1 MLVTAIKRWMAPPVF
16 EGDEEKTRQAS
27 LINMICITCLVF
39 TLAVMAGA
47 LLGGKT
53 PVSILIIDLVAC
65 AVTLQF
71 RHWLHNGRVM
81 LARVGMVIFG
91 IVFIT
96 VITANIGTIRT
107 PTAAILLFWV
117 LMTGLIFDLR
127 GNVIGTLVASLA
139 VLGLIVAENA
149 GWLRQPLYDVGV
161 TQWVTFTALFGFTS
175 GLTYYIN
182 QSTKSALALAMKEI
196 EQRKQAEQSLKAANE
211 ELRLRV
217 LEVQS
222 LQAELHQQ
230 TLHDPLTGLYNR
242 RYLSDALPREIIQ
255 AKRANSTLTFVMA
268 DIDHFKF
275 VNDSYGHQAGDEVL
289 VQVASLLKKH
299 ARGSDIACRYG
310 GEEFLLVFP
319 ATSLELARERA
330 EEIQQ
335 NCAALSIQHE
345 GKNIAVMLSFG
356 VAAYPNHGQHWE
368 QIIVKADKALYESKC
383 NGRNQ
388 VTIFRDEA
396 LSRS

>member
-1 MLVTAIKRWMAPPVF
+1 MLVTSIKRWLAPPVF
-16 EGDEEKTRQAS
+16 EGAEEKTRQAS
-27 LINMICITCLVF
+27 LINMVCITSLAF
-39 TLAVMAGA
+39 TLAVMVGA
-47 LLGGKT
+47 LMGGKT
-53 PVSILIIDLVAC
+53 PVSTLIIDLVAC

-71 RHWLHNGRVM
+71 RHWLRSGRVV
-81 LARVGMVIFG
+81 LARFGMVIFG
-91 IVFIT
+91 LVFIT
-96 VITANIGTIRT
+96 AVTADIGTIRT

-117 LMTGLIFDLR
+117 LMTGLIFDRR
-127 GNVIGTLVASLA
+127 GIVIGTIAASMA

-149 GWLRQPLYDVGV
+149 GWLRPPFYDVGV

-182 QSTKSALALAMKEI
+182 QGTKSALALARKEI

-211 ELRLRV
+211 ELHLRV
-217 LEVQS
+217 FEVQR
-222 LQAELHQQ
+222 LQVELHEQAI
-230 TLHDPLTGLYNR
+230 HDPLTGLYNR
-242 RYLSDALPREIIQ
+242 RYLSDALAREIIQ
-255 AKRANSTLTFVMA
+255 AKRANSSLTFVMA

-275 VNDSYGHQAGDEVL
+275 VNDSYGHLAGDEVL

-319 ATSLELARERA
+319 GTSLELAHKRA

-356 VAAYPNHGQHWE
+356 VAAYPDHGQQWE
-368 QIIVKADKALYESKC
+368 QIIVKADKALYQSKC

-388 VTIFRDEA
+388 VTIFRDEEFPT
-396 LSRS
+396 

>member
-1 MLVTAIKRWMAPPVF
+1 MLVTSIKRWLAPPVF
-16 EGDEEKTRQAS
+16 EGAEEKTRQAS
-27 LINMICITCLVF
+27 LINMVCITSLAF
-39 TLAVMAGA
+39 TLAVMVGA
-47 LLGGKT
+47 LIGGKT
-53 PVSILIIDLVAC
+53 PVSTLIIDLVAC

-71 RHWLHNGRVM
+71 RHWLRSGRVM

-91 IVFIT
+91 LVFIT
-96 VITANIGTIRT
+96 AVTANIGTIRT

-117 LMTGLIFDLR
+117 LMTGLIFDRR
-127 GNVIGTLVASLA
+127 GIVIGTIAASMA

-149 GWLRQPLYDVGV
+149 GWLRQPSYDVGV

-182 QSTKSALALAMKEI
+182 QGTKSALALARKEI

-211 ELRLRV
+211 ELHLRV
-217 LEVQS
+217 FEVQR
-222 LQAELHQQ
+222 LQAELHEQAI
-230 TLHDPLTGLYNR
+230 HDPLTGLYNR
-242 RYLSDALPREIIQ
+242 RYLSDALAREIMQ
-255 AKRANSTLTFVMA
+255 AKRANNTLTFVMA

-275 VNDSYGHQAGDEVL
+275 VNDSYGHLAGDEVL

-319 ATSLELARERA
+319 GTSLELARKRA
-330 EEIQQ
+330 EEIQR

-356 VAAYPNHGQHWE
+356 VAAYPDHGQQWE
-368 QIIVKADKALYESKC
+368 QIIVKADKALYQSKC

-388 VTIFRDEA
+388 VTVFRDEEFPT
-396 LSRS
+396 

>member
-1 MLVTAIKRWMAPPVF
+1 MLVTSIKRWLAPPVF
-16 EGDEEKTRQAS
+16 EGAEEKTRQAS
-27 LINMICITCLVF
+27 LINMVCITSLAF
-39 TLAVMAGA
+39 TLAVMVGA
-47 LLGGKT
+47 LMGGKT
-53 PVSILIIDLVAC
+53 PVSTLIIDLVAC

-71 RHWLHNGRVM
+71 RHWLRSGRVM

-91 IVFIT
+91 LVFIT
-96 VITANIGTIRT
+96 AVTADIGTIRT

-117 LMTGLIFDLR
+117 LMTGLIFDRR
-127 GNVIGTLVASLA
+127 GIVIGTIAASMA
-139 VLGLIVAENA
+139 VLGLIAAENA
-149 GWLRQPLYDVGV
+149 GWLRPPFYDVGV

-182 QSTKSALALAMKEI
+182 QGTKSALALARKEI

-211 ELRLRV
+211 ELHLRV
-217 LEVQS
+217 FEVQR
-222 LQAELHQQ
+222 LQVELHEQAI
-230 TLHDPLTGLYNR
+230 HDPLTGLYNR
-242 RYLSDALPREIIQ
+242 RYLSDALAREIIQ
-255 AKRANSTLTFVMA
+255 AKRANSSLTFVMA

-275 VNDSYGHQAGDEVL
+275 VNDSYGHLAGDEVL

-319 ATSLELARERA
+319 GTSLELAHKRA

-356 VAAYPNHGQHWE
+356 VAAYPDHGQQWE
-368 QIIVKADKALYESKC
+368 QIIVKADKALYQSKC

-388 VTIFRDEA
+388 VTIFRDEE
-396 LSRS
+396 LPT

>member
-1 MLVTAIKRWMAPPVF
+1 MLVTSIKRWLAPPVF
-16 EGDEEKTRQAS
+16 EGAEEKTRQAS
-27 LINMICITCLVF
+27 LINMVCITSLAF
-39 TLAVMAGA
+39 TLAVMVGA
-47 LLGGKT
+47 LMGGKT
-53 PVSILIIDLVAC
+53 PVSTLIIDLVAC

-71 RHWLHNGRVM
+71 RHWLRSGRVM

-91 IVFIT
+91 LVFIT
-96 VITANIGTIRT
+96 AVTANIGTIRT

-127 GNVIGTLVASLA
+127 GNVIGTIAASMA

-149 GWLRQPLYDVGV
+149 GWLRQPFYDVGV
-161 TQWVTFTALFGFTS
+161 TQWVTFTTLFGFTS

-182 QSTKSALALAMKEI
+182 QGTKSALALARKEI

-211 ELRLRV
+211 ELHLRV
-217 LEVQS
+217 FEVQR
-222 LQAELHQQ
+222 LQAELHEQAI
-230 TLHDPLTGLYNR
+230 HDPLTGLYNR
-242 RYLSDALPREIIQ
+242 RYLSDALAREIMQ

-319 ATSLELARERA
+319 GTSLELAHKRA

-345 GKNIAVMLSFG
+345 GKDIAVMLSFG
-356 VAAYPNHGQHWE
+356 VAAYPDHGQQWE
-368 QIIVKADKALYESKC
+368 QIIVKADKALYQSKC

-388 VTIFRDEA
+388 VTVFRDEE
-396 LSRS
+396 LPT

>member
-1 MLVTAIKRWMAPPVF
+1 MLVTSIKRWLAPPVF
-16 EGDEEKTRQAS
+16 EGAEEKTRQAS
-27 LINMICITCLVF
+27 LINMVCITSLAF
-39 TLAVMAGA
+39 TLAVMVGA
-47 LLGGKT
+47 LMGGKT
-53 PVSILIIDLVAC
+53 PVSTLIIDLVAC

-71 RHWLHNGRVM
+71 RHWLRSGRVM

-91 IVFIT
+91 LVFIT
-96 VITANIGTIRT
+96 AVTADIGTIRT

-117 LMTGLIFDLR
+117 LMTGLIFDRR
-127 GNVIGTLVASLA
+127 GIVIGTIAASMA

-149 GWLRQPLYDVGV
+149 GWLRQPFYDVGV

-182 QSTKSALALAMKEI
+182 QSTKSALALARKEI

-211 ELRLRV
+211 ELHLRV
-217 LEVQS
+217 FEVQR
-222 LQAELHQQ
+222 LQVELHEQAI
-230 TLHDPLTGLYNR
+230 HDPLTGLYNR
-242 RYLSDALPREIIQ
+242 RYLSDALAREIIQ

-289 VQVASLLKKH
+289 VQVASLLKNH

-319 ATSLELARERA
+319 GTSLELARKRA

-356 VAAYPNHGQHWE
+356 VAAYPDHGQQWE
-368 QIIVKADKALYESKC
+368 QIIVKADKALYQSKC

-388 VTIFRDEA
+388 VTVFRDEE
-396 LSRS
+396 LPT

>member
-1 MLVTAIKRWMAPPVF
+1 MLVTSIKRWLAPPVF
-16 EGDEEKTRQAS
+16 EGAEEKTRQAS
-27 LINMICITCLVF
+27 LINMVCITSLAF
-39 TLAVMAGA
+39 TLAVMVGA
-47 LLGGKT
+47 LIGGKT
-53 PVSILIIDLVAC
+53 PISTMIIDLVEC

-71 RHWLHNGRVM
+71 RRWLRSGRVM

-91 IVFIT
+91 LVFIT
-96 VITANIGTIRT
+96 AVTANIGTIRT

-127 GNVIGTLVASLA
+127 GNVIGTIAASMA

-149 GWLRQPLYDVGV
+149 GWLRQPFYDVGV
-161 TQWVTFTALFGFTS
+161 TQWVTFTTLFGFTS

-182 QSTKSALALAMKEI
+182 QGTKSALALARKEI

-211 ELRLRV
+211 ELHLRV
-217 LEVQS
+217 FEVQR
-222 LQAELHQQ
+222 LQAELHEQ
-230 TLHDPLTGLYNR
+230 TIHDPLTGLYNR
-242 RYLSDALPREIIQ
+242 RYLSDALAREIMQ

-319 ATSLELARERA
+319 GTSLEFARKRA

-356 VAAYPNHGQHWE
+356 VAAYPDHGQQWE
-368 QIIVKADKALYESKC
+368 QIIVKADKALYQSKC

-388 VTIFRDEA
+388 VTVFRDEEFPT
-396 LSRS
+396 

>member
-1 MLVTAIKRWMAPPVF
+1 MLVTSIKRWLAPPVF
-16 EGDEEKTRQAS
+16 EGAEEKTRQAS
-27 LINMICITCLVF
+27 LINMVCITSLAF
-39 TLAVMAGA
+39 TLAVMVGA
-47 LLGGKT
+47 LIGGKT
-53 PVSILIIDLVAC
+53 PVSTLIIDLAAC

-71 RHWLHNGRVM
+71 RHWLRSGRVM

-91 IVFIT
+91 LVFIT
-96 VITANIGTIRT
+96 AVTANIGTIRT

-117 LMTGLIFDLR
+117 LMTGLIFDRR
-127 GNVIGTLVASLA
+127 GIVIGTIAASMA

-149 GWLRQPLYDVGV
+149 GWLRQPFYDVGV

-182 QSTKSALALAMKEI
+182 QGTKSALALARKEI

-211 ELRLRV
+211 ELHLRV
-217 LEVQS
+217 FEVQR
-222 LQAELHQQ
+222 LQAELHEQAI
-230 TLHDPLTGLYNR
+230 HDPLTGLYNR
-242 RYLSDALPREIIQ
+242 RYLSDALAREIIQ
-255 AKRANSTLTFVMA
+255 AQRANNTLTFVMA

-275 VNDSYGHQAGDEVL
+275 VNDSYGHLAGDEVL

-319 ATSLELARERA
+319 GTSLELARKRA
-330 EEIQQ
+330 EEIQR

-356 VAAYPNHGQHWE
+356 VAAYPDHGQQWE
-368 QIIVKADKALYESKC
+368 QIIVKADKALYQSKC

-388 VTIFRDEA
+388 VTVFRDEEFPT
-396 LSRS
+396 

>member
-1 MLVTAIKRWMAPPVF
+1 MRATSIKRWLAPPVF
-16 EGDEEKTRQAS
+16 EGAEEKTRQAS
-27 LINMICITCLVF
+27 LINMVCITSLAF
-39 TLAVMAGA
+39 TLAVMVGA
-47 LLGGKT
+47 LIGGKT
-53 PVSILIIDLVAC
+53 PISTMIIDLVEC

-71 RHWLHNGRVM
+71 RRWLRSGRVM

-91 IVFIT
+91 LVFIT
-96 VITANIGTIRT
+96 AVTANIGTIRT

-127 GNVIGTLVASLA
+127 GNVIGTIAASMA

-149 GWLRQPLYDVGV
+149 GWLRQPFYDVGV
-161 TQWVTFTALFGFTS
+161 TQWVTFTTLFGFTS

-182 QSTKSALALAMKEI
+182 QGTKSALALARKEI

-211 ELRLRV
+211 ELHLRV
-217 LEVQS
+217 FEVQR
-222 LQAELHQQ
+222 LQAELHEQ
-230 TLHDPLTGLYNR
+230 TIHDPLTGLYNR
-242 RYLSDALPREIIQ
+242 RYLSDALAREIMQ

-319 ATSLELARERA
+319 GTSLEFARKRA

-356 VAAYPNHGQHWE
+356 VAAYPDHGQQWE
-368 QIIVKADKALYESKC
+368 QIIVKADKALYQSKC

-388 VTIFRDEA
+388 VTVFRDEEFPT
-396 LSRS
+396 

>member
-1 MLVTAIKRWMAPPVF
+1 MLVTSIKRWLAPPVF
-16 EGDEEKTRQAS
+16 EGAEEKTHQAS
-27 LINMICITCLVF
+27 LINMVCITSLAF
-39 TLAVMAGA
+39 TLTVMVGD
-47 LLGGKT
+47 LIGGKT
-53 PVSILIIDLVAC
+53 PVSTLIIDLVAC

-71 RHWLHNGRVM
+71 RHWLRSGRVM
-81 LARVGMVIFG
+81 LARVGMVVFG
-91 IVFIT
+91 LVFIT
-96 VITANIGTIRT
+96 TVTANIGTIRT

-127 GNVIGTLVASLA
+127 GNVIGTIAASMA

-149 GWLRQPLYDVGV
+149 GWLRQPFYDVGV
-161 TQWVTFTALFGFTS
+161 TQWVTFTTLFGFTS

-182 QSTKSALALAMKEI
+182 QGTKSALALARKEI
-196 EQRKQAEQSLKAANE
+196 EQRKQAEQSLKATNE
-211 ELRLRV
+211 ELHLRV
-217 LEVQS
+217 FEVQR
-222 LQAELHQQ
+222 LQAELHEQAI
-230 TLHDPLTGLYNR
+230 HDPLTGLYNR
-242 RYLSDALPREIIQ
+242 RYLSDALAREIIQ

-275 VNDSYGHQAGDEVL
+275 VNDSYGHLAGDEVL

-319 ATSLELARERA
+319 GTSLELAHKRA

-356 VAAYPNHGQHWE
+356 VAAYPDHGQQWE
-368 QIIVKADKALYESKC
+368 QIIVKADKALYQSKC

-388 VTIFRDEA
+388 VTVFRDEE
-396 LSRS
+396 LPT

>member
-1 MLVTAIKRWMAPPVF
+1 
-16 EGDEEKTRQAS
+16 
-27 LINMICITCLVF
+27 
-39 TLAVMAGA
+39 
-47 LLGGKT
+47 
-53 PVSILIIDLVAC
+53 
-65 AVTLQF
+65 
-71 RHWLHNGRVM
+71 
-81 LARVGMVIFG
+81 
-91 IVFIT
+91 
-96 VITANIGTIRT
+96 
-107 PTAAILLFWV
+107 LLFWV
-117 LMTGLIFDLR
+117 LMTGLIFDRR
-127 GNVIGTLVASLA
+127 GIVIGTIAASMA

-149 GWLRQPLYDVGV
+149 GWLRPPSYDVGV

-182 QSTKSALALAMKEI
+182 QGTKSALALARKEI

-211 ELRLRV
+211 ELHLRV
-217 LEVQS
+217 FEVQR
-222 LQAELHQQ
+222 LQAELHEQAI
-230 TLHDPLTGLYNR
+230 HDPLTGLYNR
-242 RYLSDALPREIIQ
+242 RYLSDALAREIMQ
-255 AKRANSTLTFVMA
+255 AQRANSTLTFVMA

-319 ATSLELARERA
+319 GTSLELARKRA
-330 EEIQQ
+330 EEIQH

-356 VAAYPNHGQHWE
+356 VAAYPDHGQQWE
-368 QIIVKADKALYESKC
+368 QIIVKADKALYQSKC

-388 VTIFRDEA
+388 VTVFRDEE
-396 LSRS
+396 LPT

>member
-1 MLVTAIKRWMAPPVF
+1 MLKNSIKRWMSPPVF
-16 EGDEEKTRQAS
+16 EGAEEKTRHAS
-27 LINMICITCLVF
+27 LINLICITCLAF

-47 LLGGKT
+47 LIGGKT
-53 PVSILIIDLVAC
+53 PVSTLIIDVVAC

-71 RHWLHNGRVM
+71 RHWLHRGRVM

-91 IVFIT
+91 FVFIT
-96 VITANIGTIRT
+96 AVAANIGTIRT

-127 GNVIGTLVASLA
+127 GNVIGTIAASMA

-161 TQWVTFTALFGFTS
+161 TQWITFTTLFGFTS

-182 QSTKSALALAMKEI
+182 QGTKSALALARKEI
-196 EQRKQAEQSLKAANE
+196 EKRKQAEQALKAANE
-211 ELRLRV
+211 ELHLRV
-217 LEVQS
+217 FEVQK
-222 LQAELHQQ
+222 LQAELHEQAI
-230 TLHDPLTGLYNR
+230 HDPLTGLYNR
-242 RYLSDALPREIIQ
+242 RYLSDALAREIIQ
-255 AKRANSTLTFVMA
+255 AERANTTLVIVMA

-289 VQVASLLKKH
+289 LQVASLLKKH

-319 ATSLELARERA
+319 GTSLESARKRA

-356 VAAYPNHGQHWE
+356 VAAYPDHGQQWE
-368 QIIVKADKALYESKC
+368 QIIVKADKALYQSKC

-388 VTIFRDEA
+388 VTVFRDEIFPI
-396 LSRS
+396 

>member
-1 MLVTAIKRWMAPPVF
+1 MLVTSIKRWLAPPVF
-16 EGDEEKTRQAS
+16 EGAEEKTRQAS
-27 LINMICITCLVF
+27 LINMVCISSLAF
-39 TLAVMAGA
+39 TLAVMVGA
-47 LLGGKT
+47 LMGGKT
-53 PVSILIIDLVAC
+53 PVSTLIIDLVAC

-71 RHWLHNGRVM
+71 RHWLHRGRVM
-81 LARVGMVIFG
+81 LARFGMVIFG
-91 IVFIT
+91 LVFIT
-96 VITANIGTIRT
+96 AVTANIGTIRT

-117 LMTGLIFDLR
+117 LMTGLIFDRR
-127 GNVIGTLVASLA
+127 GIVIGTIAASMA

-149 GWLRQPLYDVGV
+149 GWLRPPSYDVGV

-182 QSTKSALALAMKEI
+182 QGTKSALALARKEI

-211 ELRLRV
+211 ELHLRV
-217 LEVQS
+217 FEVQR
-222 LQAELHQQ
+222 LQAELHEQAI
-230 TLHDPLTGLYNR
+230 HDPLTGLYNR
-242 RYLSDALPREIIQ
+242 RYLSDALAREIIQ

-319 ATSLELARERA
+319 GTSLELARKRA
-330 EEIQQ
+330 EEIQH

-356 VAAYPNHGQHWE
+356 VAAYPDHGQQWE
-368 QIIVKADKALYESKC
+368 QIIVKADKALYQSKC

-388 VTIFRDEA
+388 VTVFRDEE
-396 LSRS
+396 LPT

>member
-1 MLVTAIKRWMAPPVF
+1 MLVTSIKRWLAPPVF
-16 EGDEEKTRQAS
+16 EGAEEKTRQAS
-27 LINMICITCLVF
+27 LINMVCITSLAF
-39 TLAVMAGA
+39 TLAVMVGA
-47 LLGGKT
+47 LMGGKT
-53 PVSILIIDLVAC
+53 PLSTLIIDLVAC

-71 RHWLHNGRVM
+71 RHWLHSGRVM

-91 IVFIT
+91 LVFIT
-96 VITANIGTIRT
+96 AVTANIGTIRT

-117 LMTGLIFDLR
+117 LMTGLIFDRR
-127 GNVIGTLVASLA
+127 GNVIGTIAASMA

-149 GWLRQPLYDVGV
+149 GWLRQPFYDVGV
-161 TQWVTFTALFGFTS
+161 TQWVTFTTLFGFTS

-182 QSTKSALALAMKEI
+182 QGTKSALTLARKEI

-211 ELRLRV
+211 ELHLRV
-217 LEVQS
+217 FEVQR
-222 LQAELHQQ
+222 LQAELHEQAI
-230 TLHDPLTGLYNR
+230 HDPLTGLYNR
-242 RYLSDALPREIIQ
+242 RYLSDALAREIIQ

-319 ATSLELARERA
+319 GTSLELAHKRA

-356 VAAYPNHGQHWE
+356 VAAYPDHGQQWE
-368 QIIVKADKALYESKC
+368 QIIVKADKALYQSKC

-388 VTIFRDEA
+388 VTIFRDEEFPT
-396 LSRS
+396 

>member
-1 MLVTAIKRWMAPPVF
+1 MLVTSIKRWLAPPVF
-16 EGDEEKTRQAS
+16 EGAEEKTRQAS
-27 LINMICITCLVF
+27 LINMVCITSLAF
-39 TLAVMAGA
+39 TLAVMVGA
-47 LLGGKT
+47 LIGGKT
-53 PVSILIIDLVAC
+53 PVSTLIIDLVAC

-71 RHWLHNGRVM
+71 RHWLRSGRVM

-91 IVFIT
+91 LVFIT
-96 VITANIGTIRT
+96 AVTANIGTIRT

-117 LMTGLIFDLR
+117 LMTGLIFDRR
-127 GNVIGTLVASLA
+127 GIVIGTIAASMA

-149 GWLRQPLYDVGV
+149 GWLRPPSYDVGV

-182 QSTKSALALAMKEI
+182 QGTKSALALARKEI

-211 ELRLRV
+211 ELHLRV
-217 LEVQS
+217 FEVQR
-222 LQAELHQQ
+222 LQAELHEQAI
-230 TLHDPLTGLYNR
+230 HDPLTGLYNR
-242 RYLSDALPREIIQ
+242 RYLSDALAREIMQ
-255 AKRANSTLTFVMA
+255 AKRANNTLTFVMA

-275 VNDSYGHQAGDEVL
+275 VNDCYGHQAGDEVL

-319 ATSLELARERA
+319 GTSLELARKRA
-330 EEIQQ
+330 EEIQH
-335 NCAALSIQHE
+335 NCAALSIQRE

-356 VAAYPNHGQHWE
+356 VAAYPDHGQQWE
-368 QIIVKADKALYESKC
+368 QIIVKADKALYQSKC

-388 VTIFRDEA
+388 VTVFRDEE
-396 LSRS
+396 LPT

>member
-1 MLVTAIKRWMAPPVF
+1 MLVTSIKRWLAPPVF
-16 EGDEEKTRQAS
+16 EGAEEKTRQAS
-27 LINMICITCLVF
+27 LINMVCITSLAF
-39 TLAVMAGA
+39 TLAVMVGD
-47 LLGGKT
+47 LIGGKT
-53 PVSILIIDLVAC
+53 PISTLIIDLVAC

-71 RHWLHNGRVM
+71 RHWLRSGRVM

-91 IVFIT
+91 LVFIT
-96 VITANIGTIRT
+96 AVTANIGTIRT

-127 GNVIGTLVASLA
+127 GNVIGTIAASMA

-149 GWLRQPLYDVGV
+149 GWLRQPFYDVGV
-161 TQWVTFTALFGFTS
+161 TQWVTFTTLFGFTS

-182 QSTKSALALAMKEI
+182 QGTKSALALARKEI

-211 ELRLRV
+211 ELHLRV
-217 LEVQS
+217 FEVQR
-222 LQAELHQQ
+222 LQVELHEQAI
-230 TLHDPLTGLYNR
+230 HDPLTGLYNR
-242 RYLSDALPREIIQ
+242 RYLSDALAREIMQ

-319 ATSLELARERA
+319 GTSLELARKRA

-356 VAAYPNHGQHWE
+356 VAAYPDHGQQWE
-368 QIIVKADKALYESKC
+368 QIIVKSDKALYQSKC

-388 VTIFRDEA
+388 VTVFRDEEFPT
-396 LSRS
+396 

>member
-1 MLVTAIKRWMAPPVF
+1 MLVTSIKRWLAPPVF
-16 EGDEEKTRQAS
+16 EGAEEKTHQAS
-27 LINMICITCLVF
+27 LINMVCITSLAF
-39 TLAVMAGA
+39 TLTVMVGD
-47 LLGGKT
+47 LIGGKT
-53 PVSILIIDLVAC
+53 PVSTLIIDLVAC

-71 RHWLHNGRVM
+71 RQWLRSGRVM

-91 IVFIT
+91 LVFIT
-96 VITANIGTIRT
+96 AVTANIGTIRT

-127 GNVIGTLVASLA
+127 GNVIGTIAASMA

-149 GWLRQPLYDVGV
+149 GWLRQPFYDVGV
-161 TQWVTFTALFGFTS
+161 TQWVTFTTLFGFTS

-182 QSTKSALALAMKEI
+182 QGTKSALALARKEI
-196 EQRKQAEQSLKAANE
+196 EQRKQAEQSLKATNE
-211 ELRLRV
+211 ELHLRV
-217 LEVQS
+217 FEVQR
-222 LQAELHQQ
+222 LQAELHEQ
-230 TLHDPLTGLYNR
+230 TIHDPLTGLYNR
-242 RYLSDALPREIIQ
+242 RYLSDALAREIMQ

-275 VNDSYGHQAGDEVL
+275 VNDSYGHLAGDEVL

-319 ATSLELARERA
+319 GTSLEFARKRA

-356 VAAYPNHGQHWE
+356 VAAYPDHGQQWE
-368 QIIVKADKALYESKC
+368 QIIVKADKALYQSKC

-388 VTIFRDEA
+388 VTVFRDEE
-396 LSRS
+396 LPT

>member
-1 MLVTAIKRWMAPPVF
+1 MLVTSVRRWLAPPVF
-16 EGDEEKTRQAS
+16 EGAEEKTRQAS
-27 LINMICITCLVF
+27 LINMICITCLAF

-47 LLGGKT
+47 LIGGKT
-53 PVSILIIDLVAC
+53 PVSTLIIDLVAC

-71 RHWLHNGRVM
+71 RHWLRSGRVM

-91 IVFIT
+91 LVFIT
-96 VITANIGTIRT
+96 AITANIGTIRT

-127 GNVIGTLVASLA
+127 GNVIGTIAASMA

-149 GWLRQPLYDVGV
+149 GWLRQPFYDVGV
-161 TQWVTFTALFGFTS
+161 TQWVTFTTLFGFTS

-182 QSTKSALALAMKEI
+182 QGTKSALALAWKEI

-211 ELRLRV
+211 ELHLRV
-217 LEVQS
+217 FEVQR
-222 LQAELHQQ
+222 LQAELHEQ
-230 TLHDPLTGLYNR
+230 TIHDPLTGLYNR
-242 RYLSDALPREIIQ
+242 RYLRDALARQIMQ

-319 ATSLELARERA
+319 GTSLELAHKRA

-356 VAAYPNHGQHWE
+356 VAAYPDHGQQWE
-368 QIIVKADKALYESKC
+368 QIIVKADKALYQSKC

-388 VTIFRDEA
+388 VTVFRDEEFPT
-396 LSRS
+396 